1 MGYWL
6 SDILYVL
13 AYHIVRYRRGVT
25 HTNLV
30 RAYPQAG
37 QSHIKALE
45 KAYYRHMCDLVVEGI
60 HNLYARPQTIMKH
73 YRFTNREIVNR
84 YYEQGKSVILISS
97 HYNNWEYMITSL
109 NYQVMHHSVG
119 VGKPLQDKAVATY
132 ITRRRGRY
140 GTEIVDQTNVRQ
152 VMEYYHRYQVPVAY
166 MMLSD
171 QSPSNE
177 HKSFWTMFMNQ
188 ETPFLYGAEYFA
200 RKYNMPVLYYSVKK
214 VSRGNY
220 EVTFTPLCDNP
231 AQVPQYTITSR
242 YIAMLQQTIDAQPE
256 YWLWSHRRW
265 KRTRPPDVE
274 LKPLTTNPN
283 IGK

>member
-1 MGYWL
+1 M
-6 SDILYVL
+6 
-13 AYHIVRYRRGVT
+13 RYRRGVT

-84 YYEQGKSVILISS
+84 YYEQGKSVILMSS

-152 VMEYYHRYQVPVAY
+152 VMEYYHRHQVPVAY

-242 YIAMLQQTIDAQPE
+242 YIAMLQQTIDTQPE